1 LTNLKLLE
9 CSLSD
14 YFHSLLV
21 QNSQLMQIV
30 NDSIFGTPTSLF
42 LAFPEDL
49 APPNPPPI
57 RRPGFTHHDRLSSVF
72 LHQARQ
78 ARASTVPPSRYRQ
91 VIRPKPG
98 KVNRK
103 RLYLK
108 HSYTSLLQNKPP
120 KKKTKFYIFP
130 LFLIY
135 MRFKTNEKTILNL
148 LRRLSKITSPH
159 ASLPRRPT

>member
-1 LTNLKLLE
+1 LE

-30 NDSIFGTPTSLF
+30 NDSILATPTSLF

-78 ARASTVPPSRYRQ
+78 AHASTVPHPAIAIASGRISFRIR
-91 VIRPKPG
+91 VIPRLISEAGMCSKTRFG
-98 KVNRK
+98 KIV
-103 RLYLK
+103 
-108 HSYTSLLQNKPP
+108 
-120 KKKTKFYIFP
+120 
-130 LFLIY
+130 
-135 MRFKTNEKTILNL
+135 
-148 LRRLSKITSPH
+148 LR
-159 ASLPRRPT
+159 